1 MSFRLVSSILLSLI
15 NQKIMKTKKS
25 KEWNLEQERAFKL
38 GRNEA
43 VEEEILYLKSLLDN
57 YFQICIGEDGENT
70 PRNDILMRMRTL
82 ILERNNENKYN

>member
-1 MSFRLVSSILLSLI
+1 
-15 NQKIMKTKKS
+15 MKTKKS